1 MADELIDQFELSKT
15 VEFTEIQEVFKTFE
29 HDYEIVNHPHTPIN
43 TPFNTPNGLDKD
55 GQRQY
60 NLTLLPKEMTEKQF
74 LAQIQDKRGVIVFYG
89 CMDKDAAMPVYE
101 ELQKQYPG
109 KKIVYITVAGGVV
122 QKESERKQAITTISR
137 YIAQHQEQVEE
148 VVATDHDHTCGKIKK
163 DLGGISLA
171 EQLKMVSPQVG
182 QDAPS
187 AEQGEMKRLIKS
199 AVSELHLPELFG
211 NKLKPALVSI
221 NCTGAAKLDYA
232 FQGIIPK
239 SINFIAGK

>member
-55 GQRQY
+55 GQRRY

-101 ELQKQYPG
+101 ELQKQYPE
-109 KKIVYITVAGGVV
+109 KKLSILPLQEEWYKKKA
-122 QKESERKQAITTISR
+122 KE
-137 YIAQHQEQVEE
+137 
-148 VVATDHDHTCGKIKK
+148 
-163 DLGGISLA
+163 
-171 EQLKMVSPQVG
+171 
-182 QDAPS
+182 
-187 AEQGEMKRLIKS
+187 
-199 AVSELHLPELFG
+199 
-211 NKLKPALVSI
+211 NKLSRRFLAILLNIK
-221 NCTGAAKLDYA
+221 NK
-232 FQGIIPK
+232 
-239 SINFIAGK
+239 